1 MNSSQPSPDP
11 TVPITPETLNS
22 WSHSKKDEAILSLLQ
37 VQRELLQEL
46 AKTRRELDA
55 QNSKTLRTS
64 LAVIATQTWKLR
76 ARLQGYRTSQPTADL
91 QRLFRHVEILQD
103 TFQDLGLR
111 LHDPV
116 GEPFDFGLPLTVITS
131 QPIPGATREYVL
143 ETVKPTIYWDHRLLQ
158 PGEVVIAVPEK

>member
-11 TVPITPETLNS
+11 TVPITAETLNS
-22 WSHSKKDEAILSLLQ
+22 WSHSQKDDAILNLLQ

-46 AKTRRELDA
+46 TKARRELAA
-55 QNSKTLRTS
+55 QDSKTLRTS

-76 ARLQGYRTSQPTADL
+76 TRLQSYGTNQPTADL
-91 QRLFRHVEILQD
+91 PRLFRHVQILQD

-143 ETVKPTIYWDHRLLQ
+143 ETIKPTIYWNHRLLQ
-158 PGEVVIAVPEK
+158 PGEVVVAVPEK